1 MNHEEFLNLLWRLE
15 EMLMHVDSLRG
26 QIGKCQEN
34 CESLDS
40 EHDEG
45 LCPVCCDWFAQVLAE
60 EERLG
65 QDVEFNEVMEILKNA
80 CDEDK
85 SGQYQRLLE
94 QSREGKVVH

>member
-15 EMLMHVDSLRG
+15 EMLMHVDYLRG
-26 QIGKCQEN
+26 QIGKCPEK
-34 CESLDS
+34 CEGLDA

-65 QDVEFNEVMEILKNA
+65 QDMEFNKVMEMLKKA